1 MEKRLHSLEEYL
13 ELFRKHGLLSQT
25 NVGAEDNDKTIRYI
39 SFNSQDVKFNTI
51 FVCKGEHFKEDYL
64 WDASSRG
71 ACAYV
76 SERKYTPPEDRKEM
90 NIPYIIVNDIRKAM
104 AYLADFFYN
113 QVSRELT
120 LIGITGTKGKSTTAY
135 FMKYIIDDF
144 EKHMKKQKSAIISGI
159 DNYDG
164 IISEESHLTTPEA
177 IELHKHFNNAARSE
191 IEYLT
196 MEVSSQALK
205 YDRVLGVNYDVGC
218 FLNIGEDHISDLEHP
233 DFDDYFASK
242 LKLFEQCK
250 VACVNMDSEH
260 SNEILAAAKAHAP
273 KVITFGTAIDAK
285 SVENSD
291 AEGELSKGLNTKS
304 NANLNA
310 SAAGGNDAGTKD
322 FANGFRQ
329 ENAGNGVTDLSVNGG
344 IVKAAG
350 EPDIYG
356 YDIKAGN
363 RDITFKV
370 RSDSFDREFKIT
382 MHGLFNV
389 ANALAAIAMSYALNI
404 PLDSIAE
411 GLKKAH
417 AAGRMEIFTSPET
430 GLNVIVDYAHNKL
443 SFESLFTSMIKE
455 FPEKKI
461 SIVFGCP
468 GRKALGRRREL
479 GEIAGK
485 YSSMVYIT
493 EEDAGEEPVL
503 KICQEIQ
510 KHVEA
515 QGCNCEII
523 TDRCEAIRRA
533 IADADENTLVL
544 ITGKGRETRQK
555 RGLKYIDTPS
565 DVEYV
570 KEFLHLQA

>member
-1 MEKRLHSLEEYL
+1 MEKRLHSLGEYL
-13 ELFRKHGLLSQT
+13 VMFRKHNLITDT
-25 NVGAEDNDKTIRYI
+25 NVGVDELEKMVRYI

-64 WDASSRG
+64 WDAAGRG
-71 ACAYV
+71 ACAYI
-76 SERKYTPPEDRKEM
+76 SEKKYIPPEERKDTQ
-90 NIPYIIVNDIRKAM
+90 IPYIIVNDIRKTM
-104 AYLADFFYN
+104 AYLTDFFYN

-135 FMKYIIDDF
+135 FMKYILDDF
-144 EKHMKKQKSAIISGI
+144 EKHMKKPKTAIVSGI

-164 IISEESHLTTPEA
+164 VISEESHLTTPEA
-177 IELHKHFNNAARSE
+177 IELHKHFNNAAKSD

-205 YDRVLGVNYDVGC
+205 YDRVLCINYDVGC

-233 DFDDYFASK
+233 DFNDYFASK
-242 LKLFEQCK
+242 LRLFDQCSI
-250 VACVNMDSEH
+250 ACVNIDSDH
-260 SNEILAAAKAHAP
+260 SAEILAAAKERAP
-273 KVITFGTAIDAK
+273 KVITFGTV
-285 SVENSD
+285 S
-291 AEGELSKGLNTKS
+291 
-304 NANLNA
+304 
-310 SAAGGNDAGTKD
+310 AGGNAQDKDAGSD
-322 FANGFRQ
+322 AY
-329 ENAGNGVTDLSVNGG
+329 EGNG

-350 EPDIYG
+350 EPDIFG
-356 YDIKAGN
+356 YDIKVGS
-363 RDITFKV
+363 RDITFRV

-389 ANALAAIAMSYALNI
+389 SNALAAIAMSYALNI
-404 PLDSIAE
+404 PLESIAE

-443 SFESLFTSMIKE
+443 SFESLFTSMMKE

-479 GEIAGK
+479 GEIAGR
-485 YSSMVYIT
+485 YSNMVYIT

-503 KICQEIQ
+503 KISEEIQ

-515 QGCNCEII
+515 QNCKCEII
-523 TDRCEAIRRA
+523 TDRREAIRRA
-533 IADADENTLVL
+533 IEDADEDTLVL

-555 RGLKYIDTPS
+555 RGIQYIDTPS

-570 KEFLHLQA
+570 KEFLHI